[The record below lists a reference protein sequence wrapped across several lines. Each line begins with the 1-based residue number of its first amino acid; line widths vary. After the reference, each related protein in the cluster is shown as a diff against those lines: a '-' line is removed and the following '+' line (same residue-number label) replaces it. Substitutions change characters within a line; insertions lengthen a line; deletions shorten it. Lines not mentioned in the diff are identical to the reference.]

1 MVTTRDAV
9 AARLGL
15 DPASPLLLTALT
27 HSSYAA
33 EHEVESNE
41 RLEFLGDAV
50 VDLAIADPIVTRHP
64 ELNEGS
70 GSLVRSR
77 VVNEG
82 ALANAARRTRS
93 RRGHASGTRR
103 EEGITAPNALRCSP
117 TPSRPLWPPCT
128 SSGDTT
134 RPRSSCTD
142 ALARDVSEAALAPS
156 DVDPKTRLR
165 QWAEARGLGTPHYEV
180 VGEGPAH
187 STTYVATV
195 RVGDLWPWARDA
207 RRRVPRAKPRAP
219 PGESTTVPE
228 LAEVETVRVSLS
240 RDLVGKKFKAC
251 R

>member
-33 EHEVESNE
+33 EHDVESNE

-50 VDLAIADPIVTRHP
+50 VDLAVADLIVTRHP

-77 VVNEG
+77 VVNEA
-82 ALANAARRTRS
+82 ALANAARELDLGAVMRVG
-93 RRGHASGTRR
+93 RGVKKELGTERPSLLADAF
-103 EEGITAPNALRCSP
+103 EAVVAALYFERGYDVAKEFVHE
-117 TPSRPLWPPCT
+117 T
-128 SSGDTT
+128 
-134 RPRSSCTD
+134 
-142 ALARDVSEAALAPS
+142 LARDVTEAALEPS

-165 QWAEARGLGTPHYEV
+165 QWAESRGMGSPLYEV
-180 VGEGPAH
+180 VSEGPAH

-195 RVGDLWPWARDA
+195 RVGDLVAVGEGRSKKSAEGQAARSAWREHDSA
-207 RRRVPRAKPRAP
+207 
-219 PGESTTVPE
+219 
-228 LAEVETVRVSLS
+228 
-240 RDLVGKKFKAC
+240 
-251 R
+251 